1 MLASGNIRFTP
12 DLPKRQLEAAA
23 TLSLG
28 SYDRIALWLPNNP
41 LGLGH
46 NEAMIEQS
54 SDGRTALLLAN
65 AHGSSLCTVDVAG
78 SFGAAQL
85 VSDYIE
91 ADGIHLPGKRRAYRR
106 GPDRHP
112 HFDPLLVSI
121 DISEVR
127 FT

>member
-1 MLASGNIRFTP
+1 
-12 DLPKRQLEAAA
+12 
-23 TLSLG
+23 
-28 SYDRIALWLPNNP
+28 
-41 LGLGH
+41 
-46 NEAMIEQS
+46 
-54 SDGRTALLLAN
+54 
-65 AHGSSLCTVDVAG
+65 
-78 SFGAAQL
+78 L

-91 ADGIHLPGKRRAYRR
+91 ADGIQLPGKRRAYRR